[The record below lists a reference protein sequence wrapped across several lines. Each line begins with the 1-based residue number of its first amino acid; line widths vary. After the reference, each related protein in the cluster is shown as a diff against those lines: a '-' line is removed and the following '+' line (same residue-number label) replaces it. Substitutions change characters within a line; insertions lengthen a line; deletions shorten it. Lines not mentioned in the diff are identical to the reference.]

1 MLPSIEEA
9 IKAIKAGDKE
19 KGRKLL
25 ADILQADLENEMA
38 WLWMSSVAT
47 SNEERLKYLKRVLE
61 INPDNVAAQRGLAK
75 LKSKAEAAPKSTP
88 AQPEKEISS
97 RLSTSTPAQPKATP
111 PPAPETSPKPVEP
124 IVTEPPQPSQ
134 PMTVEPPLSTQPQP
148 LIVEPPLDEPTQKS
162 PESPPPSISTADD
175 VMTQF
180 RGTPPVDSRPSP
192 AADEAKEDDDVPTE
206 AAASKG
212 KGFIDFLNSERGI
225 FTLIVAAVA
234 VVLALVVCVVI
245 NLVFQPL
252 AQQLSPTVAAALGTD
267 TPTATFTPVTPSATP
282 TPSSTPTP
290 TVTPTLTPSP
300 PSTRVVIDTPT
311 VTATPTRTA
320 TPVRGQ
326 KLAQVVGIV
335 SGDTIA
341 VIIDG
346 QEELVKYLNVD
357 APAVNDPVLGTEPI
371 GEEALAANRVLVEGK
386 QVTLEPDISDRDER
400 GRLLRYVFVDDLMIN
415 ELLLQQGAARL
426 NLTPPDT
433 KYGARLQDAEQSARE
448 RGVGIWGLE

>member
-1 MLPSIEEA
+1 MLPSVEEA

-47 SNEERLKYLKRVLE
+47 SNEERRKYLKRVLE

-75 LKSKAEAAPKSTP
+75 LEPKADPAPKNTP
-88 AQPEKEISS
+88 AQPAKGLSS
-97 RLSTSTPAQPKATP
+97 RLSAPPPAQPKATP
-111 PPAPETSPKPVEP
+111 PPLAETPPEPVEP
-124 IVTEPPQPSQ
+124 TTIEPPQPIQ
-134 PMTVEPPLSTQPQP
+134 PTITEPPLSPPPQP
-148 LIVEPPLDEPTQKS
+148 LIVEPPLDKPS
-162 PESPPPSISTADD
+162 PAASAPSPKSTADD
-175 VMTQF
+175 VMAQF
-180 RGTPPVDSRPSP
+180 RDNPPEIPPPSP
-192 AADEAKEDDDVPTE
+192 SSVDEDAEEDDPSAEAADP
-206 AAASKG
+206 KG
-212 KGFIDFLNSERGI
+212 DGVIAFLNSERGI
-225 FTLIVAAVA
+225 FTLIGGSIAI
-234 VVLALVVCVVI
+234 VLALAACVVL

-290 TVTPTLTPSP
+290 TTTPTLTPSP
-300 PSTRVVIDTPT
+300 QSTRVVIDTPT

-320 TPVRGQ
+320 TPIRGQ
-326 KLAQVVGIV
+326 QTAQVVGV
-335 SGDTIA
+335 VTGDTIA
-341 VIIDG
+341 VLLDG

-371 GEEALAANRVLVEGK
+371 GEDALAANRVLVEGK
-386 QVTLEPDISDRDER
+386 QVMLEPDITDRDEQ

-415 ELLLQQGAARL
+415 EILLQQGAARL

-433 KYGARLQDAEQSARE
+433 KYGAQLQDAEQSARD